1 MAQLMEVP
9 EEVSDELFDKEN
21 VIGVAVGEKV
31 SDGGVVS
38 QDAVVVYV
46 REKVEAERLD
56 DADIVPTTV
65 EIDDEEVRTDVQA
78 VGDVRALAQ
87 DLLSAAESQPAQ
99 RAAGRVRQEP
109 RELPEE
115 TQAIPDQ
122 FDPAAR
128 RKKWRPAPA
137 GVSVGHPQITAGTL
151 GTPPLRTRNGRLVFL
166 TNTHVAAPVGKSSV
180 GDSVLQPGRADGGQA
195 SDRIGTLLEKTD
207 VKPKSSGQKNRT
219 DSALVEV
226 SPDHLQHDIFEIQGD
241 LRGWAE
247 AQVGQTYVKSG
258 RTTSTTSGRCT
269 ARNATFEIGGF
280 FDEPAVFENLD
291 VFEPMS
297 AGGDSGSLIGQ
308 EREGGFFGTSL
319 LFAGSTQITLAIPMS
334 AVQSHHGQLTPV
346 QDDQNLVRPDDLR
359 ITGTQWRS
367 TIQGNQTQKWF
378 TFNWPAQYLVDWH
391 IEPTTPGG
399 NLESSV
405 SIERGANGTKTYWIT
420 IKNLKNTATEFEGKY
435 ALFR

>member
-1 MAQLMEVP
+1 MMQLMEVP
-9 EEVSDELFDKEN
+9 EEVNDELFDKEN
-21 VIGVAVGEKV
+21 VVGVAVGEKV
-31 SDGGVVS
+31 SDNEVVS
-38 QDAVVVYV
+38 QDAVIVYV
-46 REKVEAERLD
+46 EKKVEGDELD
-56 DADIVPTTV
+56 EGDLVPKTV
-65 EIDDEEVRTDVQA
+65 DIDDEEVRTDVQE

-87 DLLSAAESQPAQ
+87 DLMDAAQSRQVESGPEEL
-99 RAAGRVRQEP
+99 RQEP
-109 RELPEE
+109 REAPEE
-115 TQAIPDQ
+115 TQAIPEQ

-137 GVSVGHPQITAGTL
+137 GVSVAHPRVTAGTL

-166 TNTHVAAPVGKSSV
+166 TNTHVAAPIGKSSV
-180 GDSVLQPGRADGGQA
+180 GDPVLQPGPADGGQA
-195 SDRIGTLLEKTD
+195 RDRIGTLVERTD
-207 VKPKSSGQKNRT
+207 IKPKSSGQKNRT

-226 SPDHLQHDIFEIQGD
+226 TPNHLQHDVFEIQGD

-247 AQVGQTYVKSG
+247 AQIGQTYTKSG
-258 RTTSTTSGRCT
+258 RTTSVTSGRCT
-269 ARNATFEIGGF
+269 AKNATFDIGGF
-280 FDEPAVFENLD
+280 FNEPAVFEGLD
-291 VFEPMS
+291 VFGPMS

-308 EREGGFFGTSL
+308 EREGGFFGSSL
-319 LFAGSTQITLAIPMS
+319 LFAGSTQITLGIPMS
-334 AVQSHHGQLTPV
+334 TVQSHHGQLTPV
-346 QDDQNLVRPDDLR
+346 QDYQNLVRPDDLR

-405 SIERGANGTKTYWIT
+405 SIERGSNGTKTYWIT
-420 IKNLKNTATEFEGKY
+420 IKNLKNTPTAFEGKY